1 MRKIDTED
9 IIGIC
14 LDIIGVFLILGTFV
28 IEIVILVILWTKV
41 SPVLAIFLALVFVFI
56 AISVSKNN
64 HKAI

>member
-28 IEIVILVILWTKV
+28 IEIVILFMLWIKV
-41 SPVLAIFLALVFVFI
+41 SPILAIFLALVFVFI

-64 HKAI
+64 RKAI